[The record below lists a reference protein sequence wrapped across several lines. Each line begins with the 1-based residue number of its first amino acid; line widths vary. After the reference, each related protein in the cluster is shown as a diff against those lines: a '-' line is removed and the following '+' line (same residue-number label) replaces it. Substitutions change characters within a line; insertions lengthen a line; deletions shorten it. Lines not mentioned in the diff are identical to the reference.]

1 MNWSVRTKL
10 DHCKAEKWK
19 EVSQKV
25 NYKTQLPVA
34 SNLWNNGHGQI
45 SQSITCSKTGDFDFV
60 RFPVCVCELQ
70 KICLNWPLSRGM
82 PTYLELLNVTRVEP
96 NILEIFFFCLYG
108 NVKTNAPFMVSNTI
122 SILTCIERTK
132 HSGK

>member
-1 MNWSVRTKL
+1 
-10 DHCKAEKWK
+10 
-19 EVSQKV
+19 
-25 NYKTQLPVA
+25 
-34 SNLWNNGHGQI
+34 
-45 SQSITCSKTGDFDFV
+45 
-60 RFPVCVCELQ
+60 
-70 KICLNWPLSRGM
+70 M

>member
-34 SNLWNNGHGQI
+34 SNLWNGHRQI
-45 SQSITCSKTGDFDFV
+45 SQSITCSKIGDFDFV
-60 RFPVCVCELQ
+60 RFPVCVCGLQ

-96 NILEIFFFCLYG
+96 NILEIYIFCLHG

-122 SILTCIERTK
+122 AILTCIERTK